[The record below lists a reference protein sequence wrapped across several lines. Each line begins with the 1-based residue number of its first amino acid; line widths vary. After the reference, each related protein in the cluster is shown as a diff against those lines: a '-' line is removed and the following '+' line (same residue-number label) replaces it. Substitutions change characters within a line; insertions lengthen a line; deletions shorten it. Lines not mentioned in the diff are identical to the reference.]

1 MSNDKFLPQKL
12 HVLKNDAQIRGYIHP
27 TRMSLLE
34 ILSAEK
40 RTISSVAK
48 ELGVHPANITHHF
61 KLLEKTG
68 LIRLVEKRDTGKNL
82 EKYYR
87 AIAYTFEVAPCS
99 SNKSAIALSILKNDL
114 SATINNLKKSDPK
127 KTMGFLATT
136 RISADRFE
144 YFAKTLENLINE
156 FKKADSKGG
165 EAYTINLSL
174 YPFEIEHPNNLSSKE
189 VRIS

>member
-1 MSNDKFLPQKL
+1 MSNEIFLPQKV
-12 HVLKNDAQIRGYIHP
+12 HILKDDAQIKGYIHP
-27 TRMSLLE
+27 TRITLLE
-34 ILSAEK
+34 ILSSEK

-87 AIAYTFEVAPCS
+87 AIAYTFEVASNS

-114 SATINNLKKSDPK
+114 SAAINNLKKSDPK
-127 KTMGFLATT
+127 KSIAFLATA
-136 RISADRFE
+136 RISADRFDH
-144 YFAKTLENLINE
+144 FAINLENLINE

-174 YPFEIEHPNNLSSKE
+174 YPFEIEHPDHLSSKE

>member
-1 MSNDKFLPQKL
+1 MSNEIFLPKKL
-12 HVLKNDAQIRGYIHP
+12 HVLKDEAQIKGYIHP

-34 ILSAEK
+34 ILSTEK

-48 ELGVHPANITHHF
+48 ELDVHPANITHHF
-61 KLLEKTG
+61 KLLERIG

-87 AIAYTFEVAPCS
+87 AIAYTFEIAPSS

-114 SATINNLKKSDPK
+114 SATINNLKKSDLK
-127 KTMGFLATT
+127 KTIAFLATV
-136 RISADRFE
+136 RISADRFDH
-144 YFAKTLENLINE
+144 FAIKLENLINE
-156 FKKADSKGG
+156 FKKAGSKEGD
-165 EAYTINLSL
+165 AYTVNLSL
-174 YPFEIEHPNNLSSKE
+174 YPFEIEHPNHLSSKE